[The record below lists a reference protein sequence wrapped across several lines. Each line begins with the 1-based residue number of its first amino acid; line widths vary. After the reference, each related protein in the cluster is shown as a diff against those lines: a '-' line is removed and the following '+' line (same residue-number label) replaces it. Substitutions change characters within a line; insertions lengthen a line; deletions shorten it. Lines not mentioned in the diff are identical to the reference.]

1 MLAFTSP
8 PIENHPANG
17 GGHKHAD
24 WIDFIGQGGDNRDG
38 GMYIHTQCTHP
49 YTMISCMHTCDKH
62 IHSIR
67 TYINTY

>member
-38 GMYIHTQCTHP
+38 GMYIHTQCTRVYRREDLAARP
-49 YTMISCMHTCDKH
+49 WLVSVVLMET
-62 IHSIR
+62 
-67 TYINTY
+67 